1 MITINYE
8 NKTINFIEIMSLEPG
23 GNSTVKLYHATI
35 EEQKKF
41 YVIKTFFNHET
52 YIKEKDLFTH
62 FDANNKFP
70 NIKCK
75 LIMYNDK
82 SDTNLFSQLIYEY
95 LGIDLSNFVK
105 IYDMDINISK
115 KIMFDV
121 IEEIQYTFSSEDKF
135 LIHVDIKPSNIC
147 IKFKGYIQL
156 VVHNSYVYILDER
169 IKDNKFKKYKI
180 GIHEIKNII
189 SGLIDDGYDVCLIDY
204 GNYLT
209 NETKIKNI
217 EMLSTIPSIL
227 TIICEQEIKQE
238 TSRYIYIIAQYWSLL
253 YLMFY
258 LFFKNINFY
267 IILQDCLKT
276 LLDVEYGDSLY
287 ENMYNLCINVI
298 KNCQDFET
306 VIKYIYD
313 SFQYEIESNLELLNL
328 TCHFNK
334 DKLYKFMFK
343 IFNTHKCYN
352 KNDEIERY
360 NLDNIKTYIME
371 IINP

>member
-1 MITINYE
+1 MITINHE
-8 NKTINFIEIMSLEPG
+8 NKTINFIEIMTLDPG
-23 GNSTVKLYHATI
+23 ANSTVKLYYATI
-35 EEQKKF
+35 EEQRKF

-52 YIKEKDLFTH
+52 YINEKELFTH
-62 FDANNKFP
+62 FKANNKFP

-95 LGIDLSNFVK
+95 LGIDLTNFVK
-105 IYDMDINISK
+105 IYDMDVNISK

-147 IKFKGYIQL
+147 IKFKGNIQL

-169 IKDNKFKKYKI
+169 IQDNKFKKYKI
-180 GIHEIKNII
+180 GITEINNII

-217 EMLSTIPSIL
+217 EMLSSIPSIL
-227 TIICEQEIKQE
+227 TIICEQQINPE

-253 YLMFY
+253 YLTFY
-258 LFFKNINFY
+258 LFLNIDFY
-267 IILQDCLKT
+267 IILQECLKT
-276 LLDVEYGDSLY
+276 LLDVEYEDSLY
-287 ENMYNLCINVI
+287 DNMYNLCINVI
-298 KNCQDFET
+298 KNSQNFDT
-306 VIKYIYD
+306 VIKYIYE
-313 SFQYEIESNLELLNL
+313 SFEYEIESNVEILNK
-328 TCHFNK
+328 CNVNK
-334 DKLYKFMFK
+334 DKLYVFMFK
-343 IFNTHKCYN
+343 IFNTQKCYN

-360 NLDNIKTYIME
+360 NLDNIKTYIMD
-371 IINP
+371 IINE